1 MYQENDYILRLIH
14 EVIRTLIKLIFGVD
28 VDDNQEEKVPEEI
41 RESYKKLLAMADDGK
56 INEAENLLSD
66 SLDLGDIKKFQL
78 ALLFYEYLN
87 KKEDGFLEE
96 HGYSRQEVL
105 EGLKYTVS
113 LYGYGSMM
121 GAFTE
126 DLK

>member
-96 HGYSRQEVL
+96 HGYSRQEVW

-121 GAFTE
+121 EAFTE